1 MHRSLAVGMLVLGLG
16 LSACGSDREPLAFP
30 SEPQGRL
37 LTPTPSA
44 APAPNITTFSP
55 DGCPAS
61 EPRMCQEAA
70 AVADALVQTNMD
82 AIFTLSRPTDIACA
96 DVDAEIYQQ
105 CEGHASRALE
115 GYVVAAAEPAT
126 FVAPEANYRRTLR
139 FMEEGLDPTYSDDL
153 GTGEYRIVGLATCE
167 PGVRYQLVYLVGL
180 GDPTSTL
187 PADRFLGAFELT
199 EQDRGWAI
207 SRSALDILSDWQL
220 VFDDPLTDAGCG
232 TIEAWRS

>member
-1 MHRSLAVGMLVLGLG
+1 MVVGLA
-16 LSACGSDREPLAFP
+16 LSACGSGGEPLAFP

-44 APAPNITTFSP
+44 APASSVTTFSP

-70 AVADALVQTNMD
+70 ALANALVQTNME
-82 AIFTLSRPTDIACA
+82 AVFTLSRATAIECA

-105 CEGHASRALE
+105 CDGHASRALE
-115 GYVVAAAEPAT
+115 GYVVAGAEPPT
-126 FVAPEANYRRTLR
+126 FVAPEENYRRQLR
-139 FMEEGLDPTYSDDL
+139 FMVEGLDPTYSDDF
-153 GTGEYRIVGLATCE
+153 GTGEYRLLGLATCE
-167 PGVRYQLVYLVGL
+167 PNVRYQLVYLVGL

-187 PADRFLGAFELT
+187 PGDRFLGAFELT
-199 EQDRGWAI
+199 EQERGWAI

-220 VFDDPLTDAGCG
+220 VFDDPLIDAGCG
-232 TIEAWRS
+232 RIEAWRS